1 MPISQIEQVA
11 VGKLRPHP
19 TNVHIHSKKQIAQIA
34 NSIGQF
40 GFIDPI
46 ICNESG
52 NRVARRRSMSA
63 LGVKSRHV
71 QRKRSCPLYPRKR
84 TFAVQL
90 GNVRFT
96 PESLVAKLRWDTTLS
111 PRSAICAF

>member
-46 ICNESG
+46 IRNESG
-52 NRVARRRSMSA
+52 RDRKPASFETGQFRV
-63 LGVKSRHV
+63 
-71 QRKRSCPLYPRKR
+71 PY
-84 TFAVQL
+84 
-90 GNVRFT
+90 
-96 PESLVAKLRWDTTLS
+96 
-111 PRSAICAF
+111 

>member
-63 LGVKSRHV
+63 FGGKTDMCSAKGHV
-71 QRKRSCPLYPRKR
+71 RS
-84 TFAVQL
+84 
-90 GNVRFT
+90 T
-96 PESLVAKLRWDTTLS
+96 PESGHLQ
-111 PRSAICAF
+111 CN